1 MSEKFVEM
9 LAGATNTLGRTEE
22 AVALVLQSPE
32 RIEELYQCYFQ
43 PDEWVR
49 LRVSS
54 SFKRLWRAD
63 PDLVEPYIPGFIAD
77 VSKIDQPSANWTFSQ
92 LCLEMQDHLSDRQ
105 KKLAIRTMK
114 QYLKNSKDWIV
125 QNATIETLAIWADD
139 SENLK
144 TWLVPRLEKFSQGDK
159 KSVAKRAEKWI
170 SKLND
175 N

>member
-92 LCLEMQDHLSDRQ
+92 LCLEMQDHL
-105 KKLAIRTMK
+105 
-114 QYLKNSKDWIV
+114 
-125 QNATIETLAIWADD
+125 
-139 SENLK
+139 
-144 TWLVPRLEKFSQGDK
+144 
-159 KSVAKRAEKWI
+159 
-170 SKLND
+170 
-175 N
+175 